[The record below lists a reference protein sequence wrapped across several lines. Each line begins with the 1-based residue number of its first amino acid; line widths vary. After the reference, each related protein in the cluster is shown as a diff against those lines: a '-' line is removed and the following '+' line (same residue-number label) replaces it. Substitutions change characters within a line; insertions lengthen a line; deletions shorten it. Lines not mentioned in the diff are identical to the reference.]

1 MGLRRLRRHLRTRV
15 NRGDFPSIG
24 QALAQVTMSEAAAET
39 VPPEFH
45 RPLARVR
52 RILHAVA
59 TAPDTPVQKK
69 LTIAGSSRDTC
80 RVSRPY
86 SANIS
91 AAAKGSS
98 AAMLMTPP
106 PGFRITMIPAKPTAM
121 AVQRRGPTCSP
132 RIGTDNAVISS
143 GATKKI
149 EYAVDSGSRFNA

>member
-1 MGLRRLRRHLRTRV
+1 MPQTHRQAIQTQ
-15 NRGDFPSIG
+15 SIG
-24 QALAQVTMSEAAAET
+24 ASHCQSQMPTSVM
-39 VPPEFH
+39 
-45 RPLARVR
+45 
-52 RILHAVA
+52 A

-121 AVQRRGPTCSP
+121 AVQRRQPTASP
-132 RIGTDNAVISS
+132 RTGPDRAATSS
-143 GATKKI
+143 G
-149 EYAVDSGSRFNA
+149 